1 MDRSNF
7 RLFVFDR
14 LNKRLF
20 YFLDNHLHSCQFS
33 AMVKRIT
40 SFLIL
45 ISSFGIA
52 QFGSVEVNFDTR
64 LLRSEEK
71 QEIVNLNNDIVRF
84 FTTATWD
91 EAYSDLTIPLHI
103 QIVFEG
109 ITAKGNEKIFNCQ
122 ALFSNG
128 RDLRFFDKSVQ
139 FIYNSGTSLY
149 YDPVLFE
156 PLSGFLAYYANLIL
170 AGEIDTYEFRG
181 GNYAYEMARDIA
193 LRGSASL
200 YKKGW
205 STRINLVDD
214 LNRNIGLRKARLAW
228 YIAMDLFK
236 EGDIEGTLKK
246 INTMLDGI
254 EQSFRDLGRDNHT
267 QFFLK
272 THSERIAKILT
283 MLGRE
288 ELLKD
293 MKELDPD
300 RRELYQDALD
310 TISK

>member
-1 MDRSNF
+1 
-7 RLFVFDR
+7 
-14 LNKRLF
+14 
-20 YFLDNHLHSCQFS
+20 
-33 AMVKRIT
+33 MVKRIT

-52 QFGSVEVNFDTR
+52 QFGSVEVDFDTR

-139 FIYNSGTSLY
+139 FIYNSGNSLY

-272 THSERIAKILT
+272 AHSERIAKILT

>member
-1 MDRSNF
+1 MGKRST
-7 RLFVFDR
+7 L
-14 LNKRLF
+14 L
-20 YFLDNHLHSCQFS
+20 
-33 AMVKRIT
+33 IT
-40 SFLIL
+40 FICLVSTGF
-45 ISSFGIA
+45 A
-52 QFGSVEVNFDTR
+52 QFGNIEINFDTR
-64 LLRSEEK
+64 LLRSDEK
-71 QEIVNLNNDIVRF
+71 QEIVNLKNDIVRF
-84 FTTATWD
+84 FTNTTWD
-91 EAYSDLTIPLHI
+91 ETYSDLTIPLHI

-109 ITAKGNEKIFNCQ
+109 ITVKGNEKIFSCQ

-128 RDLRFFDKSVQ
+128 GDLRFFDKSVQ

-170 AGEIDTYEFRG
+170 AGEIDTYEFNG
-181 GNYAYEMARDIA
+181 GNYSYEMARDIA
-193 LRGSASL
+193 LRGSASV

-214 LNRNIGLRKARLAW
+214 LNRNIGLRKSRLAW

-236 EGDIEGTLKK
+236 DGDIEGTLKE
-246 INTMLDGI
+246 INTMMDGI

-272 THSERIAKILT
+272 AHSGRIAKMLS
-283 MLGRE
+283 MLGRK

-300 RRELYQDALD
+300 RRDLYQDALD
-310 TISK
+310 SISK